1 MFKSARW
8 RLVAWNALV
17 FGVLLAVLSFA
28 AYEVFNSHIYSG
40 YPPTSPT
47 YEVLMVGA

>member
-1 MFKSARW
+1 MVTALIWRW
-8 RLVAWNALV
+8 PK
-17 FGVLLAVLSFA
+17 GCGG
-28 AYEVFNSHIYSG
+28 G